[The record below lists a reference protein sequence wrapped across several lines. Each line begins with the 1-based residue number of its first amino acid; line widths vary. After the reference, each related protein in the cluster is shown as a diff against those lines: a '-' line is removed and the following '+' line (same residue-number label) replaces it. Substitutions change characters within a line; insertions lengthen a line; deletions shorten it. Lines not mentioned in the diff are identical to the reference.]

1 MGITLDSRLA
11 GGDRKTAGKLQNAC
25 VGRFVVGI
33 AVNAKSSLR
42 TIALDDLA
50 TIYAG
55 QVTSW
60 KDVAESGQTTP
71 IEIVGRTVIGTE
83 GIIMANNVLH
93 GRPFAAWMFD
103 PSITPPAQKETD
115 EQVIAALIKRPS
127 AIGFLR
133 YPPGGQLDKRVRVLG
148 IVTTKGGKAVFPT
161 AATVADGSYPLTDSL
176 TLYLQPAA
184 PQSAREFCKFAA
196 GPDGAKIVKQCGL
209 WPEYELNDVRG
220 VKRLADVK
228 AHRGVE
234 VGISG
239 SPAWQGMMKELGTE
253 FSKAKTAVEIK
264 YRAGTQYEAIGEF
277 VGAEEKSEIRNPKSE
292 TNREENQ
299 NPKSETEGQGSQLL
313 LIDSMLEAKTAHQY
327 DAAWKVIKPTKVT
340 LGWRAAA
347 IVVHPTNPVSTI
359 SYRALRNVYGGQ
371 SKDWFDVVRAGS
383 QERGA
388 GSGEQGAK
396 TAEQEAKAQA
406 LALFFGAIHLYGPP
420 ADDPISRL
428 METEL
433 GWKQHV
439 KVLPRANIGK
449 LIQTVAR
456 DPLAMGIVDLS
467 QMPAGDASVKIL
479 AIGPSLPAGGTY
491 STLPQGYW
499 LSQPVDLWVS
509 AEAGQPA
516 KDFAAFLA
524 SGECAATLQR
534 HGLVP
539 KVPAA
544 KKAAVAAP
552 AAGGKKGK

>member
-1 MGITLDSRLA
+1 M
-11 GGDRKTAGKLQNAC
+11 
-25 VGRFVVGI
+25 
-33 AVNAKSSLR
+33 
-42 TIALDDLA
+42 
-50 TIYAG
+50 
-55 QVTSW
+55 
-60 KDVAESGQTTP
+60 
-71 IEIVGRTVIGTE
+71 
-83 GIIMANNVLH
+83 
-93 GRPFAAWMFD
+93 
-103 PSITPPAQKETD
+103 
-115 EQVIAALIKRPS
+115 
-127 AIGFLR
+127 
-133 YPPGGQLDKRVRVLG
+133 DKRVRILG
-148 IVTTKGGKAVFPT
+148 IVATKGGKSVFPT
-161 AATVADGSYPLTDSL
+161 AATIADGSYPLTDSL

-196 GPDGAKIVKQCGL
+196 GPDGAKIIKQCGL
-209 WPEYELNDVRG
+209 WPEYELNEVRG
-220 VKRLADVK
+220 VRRLADVK

-234 VGISG
+234 VTVSG
-239 SPAWQGMMKELGTE
+239 SAAWQGMMKELGME

-359 SYRALRNVYGGQ
+359 SYRALCDVYGGQ

-383 QERGA
+383 RERGA

-396 TAEQEAKAQA
+396 TAEQEAKTQA

-420 ADDPISRL
+420 AEDPISRF

-439 KVLPRANIGK
+439 KVLPRADIGK
-449 LIQTVAR
+449 LIQTVAL

-467 QMPAGDASVKIL
+467 QMPAGEASVKIL

-499 LSQPVDLWVS
+499 LCQPADLWVS

-539 KVPAA
+539 RVPAA
-544 KKAAVAAP
+544 KKAAP
-552 AAGGKKGK
+552 AVGAKKGK

>member
-1 MGITLDSRLA
+1 ME
-11 GGDRKTAGKLQNAC
+11 
-25 VGRFVVGI
+25 V
-33 AVNAKSSLR
+33 AV
-42 TIALDDLA
+42 
-50 TIYAG
+50 
-55 QVTSW
+55 
-60 KDVAESGQTTP
+60 
-71 IEIVGRTVIGTE
+71 
-83 GIIMANNVLH
+83 
-93 GRPFAAWMFD
+93 
-103 PSITPPAQKETD
+103 
-115 EQVIAALIKRPS
+115 
-127 AIGFLR
+127 
-133 YPPGGQLDKRVRVLG
+133 
-148 IVTTKGGKAVFPT
+148 
-161 AATVADGSYPLTDSL
+161 
-176 TLYLQPAA
+176 
-184 PQSAREFCKFAA
+184 
-196 GPDGAKIVKQCGL
+196 
-209 WPEYELNDVRG
+209 
-220 VKRLADVK
+220 
-228 AHRGVE
+228 
-234 VGISG
+234 SG

-264 YRAGTQYEAIGEF
+264 YRAGTQYEGIGEF
-277 VGAEEKSEIRNPKSE
+277 VGAEEKSEIRNPKFE

-313 LIDSMLEAKTAHQY
+313 LIDSMLETKTAHQY

-359 SYRALRNVYGGQ
+359 SYRALRDVYGGQ
-371 SKDWFDVVRAGS
+371 SKDWFDVVRAGR

-420 ADDPISRL
+420 AEDPISRL

-439 KVLPRANIGK
+439 KVLPRADIGK

-467 QMPAGDASVKIL
+467 QMPVGEASVKIL
-479 AIGPSLPAGGTY
+479 AIAPSLPAGGTY

-499 LSQPVDLWVS
+499 LCQPADLWVS

-524 SGECAATLQR
+524 SGECAATLRR

-539 KVPAA
+539 KVPGA
-544 KKAAVAAP
+544 KKAAPAGAAAP
-552 AAGGKKGK
+552 AGGKKGK

>member
-1 MGITLDSRLA
+1 MA
-11 GGDRKTAGKLQNAC
+11 EKA
-25 VGRFVVGI
+25 
-33 AVNAKSSLR
+33 LR
-42 TIALDDLA
+42 D
-50 TIYAG
+50 
-55 QVTSW
+55 
-60 KDVAESGQTTP
+60 
-71 IEIVGRTVIGTE
+71 
-83 GIIMANNVLH
+83 
-93 GRPFAAWMFD
+93 RPFAMAFYD
-103 PSITPPAQKETD
+103 PSARPPAQKETD
-115 EQVIAALIKRPS
+115 EQVVAALIERPS

-148 IVTTKGGKAVFPT
+148 IVTSKGAKPVFPT

-184 PQSAREFCKFAA
+184 PQSARDFCKFAA
-196 GPDGAKIVKQCGL
+196 GPEGAKIVKQCGL
-209 WPEYELNDVRG
+209 WPEYELNDLRG
-220 VKRLADVK
+220 VKRLQDVK

-234 VGISG
+234 VAISG

-253 FSKAKTAVEIK
+253 FSKAKMAVEIK

-277 VGAEEKSEIRNPKSE
+277 VGEPSPPAPLPEGEGSKNGKSEIRNSKSE

-313 LIDSMLEAKTAHQY
+313 LIDAMLETKTAHQY

-347 IVVHPTNPVSTI
+347 IVVHPTNPVSAI

-371 SKDWFDVVRAGS
+371 SKDWFDVVRAGR

-406 LALFFGAIHLYGPP
+406 LSLFFGAIHLYGPP
-420 ADDPISRL
+420 AEDPISRL

-467 QMPAGDASVKIL
+467 QMPAGEASVKIL
-479 AIGPSLPAGGTY
+479 AIGPSLPAGGAY

-544 KKAAVAAP
+544 GKAAVAAP